1 MVRLCQAGAE
11 VLRSSEDYIQSLRIL
26 MEESIGFKQRLDDLV
41 VAGETQ
47 LQIEPECLSPQCE
60 SGSHWLRHESCSDR
74 NSQPPSRTFLR
85 MKMGCEDTGGLAS
98 IE

>member
-1 MVRLCQAGAE
+1 MVRLCQAGVE
-11 VLRSSEDYIQSLRIL
+11 VLRSSEDYIHSLRIL
-26 MEESIGFKQRLDDLV
+26 LEKSIGFKQRLDDLV
-41 VAGETQ
+41 VAREMQ
-47 LQIEPECLSPQCE
+47 LQIEPECFSPQCE

-85 MKMGCEDTGGLAS
+85 RKVSGETAGGLAS